1 MSEIK
6 LKPCPFCGGKAKII
20 EIGRSGSAIQ
30 ARCTGCGAGSKLVV
44 LSAEYAAADKVANN
58 WNQRINQPPKANWKR
73 EDCTSF
79 WDCDVKIIKN
89 GAAICGRCK
98 KTFFM
103 PTDTFDYCPNCGA
116 RMAEN
121 MEETNGN
128 LSD

>member
-6 LKPCPFCGGKAKII
+6 LKPCPFCGGEAKF
-20 EIGRSGSAIQ
+20 ENMGEFVVTK
-30 ARCTGCGAGSKLVV
+30 CEDCGAESDMIRI
-44 LSAEYAAADKVANN
+44 SAEYCANEKAAEK

-89 GAAICGRCK
+89 GAATCSRCK
-98 KTFFM
+98 KSFFM
-103 PTDTFDYCPNCGA
+103 PTDNFDYCPNCGA
-116 RMAEN
+116 RMAKN